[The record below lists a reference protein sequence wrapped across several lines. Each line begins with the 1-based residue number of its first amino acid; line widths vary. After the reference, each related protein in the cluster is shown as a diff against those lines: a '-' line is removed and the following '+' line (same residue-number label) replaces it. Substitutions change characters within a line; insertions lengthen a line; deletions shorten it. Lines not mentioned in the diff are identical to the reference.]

1 MSSSHVSRIAGLYT
15 TKATIYWALGEA
27 DEVFAYTSLY
37 KSTRAA
43 NERFGT
49 EDMDQWLEYAVDQEE
64 TE

>member
-1 MSSSHVSRIAGLYT
+1 MYT